1 LGGWLGALRGC
12 FWSCPVYGMG
22 DAMNPTGTLVLSFCD
37 GAVVIH
43 LKTNKLVTVTKKG
56 SIIIKDKKPTKVKN
70 EQD

>member
-1 LGGWLGALRGC
+1 
-12 FWSCPVYGMG
+12 
-22 DAMNPTGTLVLSFCD
+22 MNSTGTLVLSFCD

-70 EQD
+70 EQN